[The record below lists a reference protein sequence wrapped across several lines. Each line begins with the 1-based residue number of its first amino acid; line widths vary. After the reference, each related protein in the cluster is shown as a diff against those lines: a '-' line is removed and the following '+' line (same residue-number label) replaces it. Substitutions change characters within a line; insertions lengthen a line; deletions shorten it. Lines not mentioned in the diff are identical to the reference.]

1 MKEGE
6 EMGLIQTNQWL
17 EDSFRHPIK
26 MCEKLVP
33 YFKTQ
38 NGKEIYEQ
46 LLEFGMYQPSRAT
59 LNTVDLLNEGKAWDQ
74 IERYFEYYQK
84 KWSGPDIPIFL
95 FPLDQSRGLFIRR
108 ESSKSGVSFPD
119 KIFLFLSNLD
129 DPKELEALF
138 VHEYHHVCRL
148 NRLKGNMEDY
158 TLLESLII
166 EGLAEYAVLKNCGQK
181 YLASWCNMYAE
192 EELEYFWDKYLKNH
206 LNSKKKEK
214 IHDHLLYGHGQI
226 PKLLGYAA
234 GFSLVQNYFK
244 KSRFSTKLSF
254 TIPASKF
261 LSKKV

>member
-1 MKEGE
+1 
-6 EMGLIQTNQWL
+6 
-17 EDSFRHPIK
+17 
-26 MCEKLVP
+26 
-33 YFKTQ
+33 
-38 NGKEIYEQ
+38 
-46 LLEFGMYQPSRAT
+46 
-59 LNTVDLLNEGKAWDQ
+59 
-74 IERYFEYYQK
+74 
-84 KWSGPDIPIFL
+84 
-95 FPLDQSRGLFIRR
+95 
-108 ESSKSGVSFPD
+108 
-119 KIFLFLSNLD
+119 
-129 DPKELEALF
+129 
-138 VHEYHHVCRL
+138 
-148 NRLKGNMEDY
+148 MEDY

-244 KSRFSTKLSF
+244 KSRLSTKLSF